1 MLAARP
7 AVEEG
12 KIPPMNTARRIAA
25 VVLALASWA
34 VPARA
39 QAPPPTAGLAIEEVV
54 IEPAAPTATTLCRLR
69 VKLSNDGDKPAS
81 MLRFKVTVAGHEL
94 PVYRNQ
100 MFLQPL
106 AAGKVTE
113 LKLYNFWVSETGR
126 PAPADGKLTVEV
138 TLAEAQWMKVGPDAA
153 GVETWEP
160 VAPVTGLPLAKSV
173 TVALK
178 K

>member
-1 MLAARP
+1 MLSTRCALAALLAASLWASLATAQTP
-7 AVEEG
+7 A
-12 KIPPMNTARRIAA
+12 P
-25 VVLALASWA
+25 
-34 VPARA
+34 
-39 QAPPPTAGLAIEEVV
+39 APPPLAIEEVV

-69 VKLSNDGDKPAS
+69 VKLKNAGSEPAS

-106 AAGKVTE
+106 APGQVSE
-113 LKLYNFWVSETGR
+113 LKLYNFWASETGR
-126 PAPADGKLTVEV
+126 PAPADGKMAVEV
-138 TLAEAQWMKVGPDAA
+138 TLTEAKWMKVGPDAS

-160 VAPVTGLPLAKSV
+160 LGPVPGLPLAKSV

>member
-1 MLAARP
+1 MD
-7 AVEEG
+7 
-12 KIPPMNTARRIAA
+12 TARRTAA
-25 VVLALASWA
+25 ALLALVIVASWVA
-34 VPARA
+34 APSAA
-39 QAPPPTAGLAIEEVV
+39 QAPPPAAGLAIEEVV

-69 VKLSNDGDKPAS
+69 VKLKNDGDKPAS

-113 LKLYNFWVSETGR
+113 LKLYNFWASETGR
-126 PAPADGKLTVEV
+126 PAPPDGKMTVEV
-138 TLAEAQWMKVGPDAA
+138 TLAEAPWMKVGPDAS

-160 VAPVTGLPLAKSV
+160 VGPVAGLPLAKSV